1 MKKIIQ
7 TFGVLCTSLLLTQ
20 CILFKKE
27 IPKPVTIKIVVPENY
42 STIVINANYVKYA
55 NAASEFDYQNKFIE
69 NLISEG
75 KLTKNVTIDNETQ
88 SPDFIIE
95 VKSLSITETDFTET
109 VSDSKSPNN
118 GKQFLLNK
126 IECSATVHCLDG
138 KTNKLIGLSC
148 SNSKIKQEKLKNNRN
163 LGDLISGT
171 NKDHSTYR
179 QKLLADNIALQLAGD
194 VGRRVWVPISKRI
207 KKSVK

>member
-1 MKKIIQ
+1 MKKIIPK
-7 TFGVLCTSLLLTQ
+7 TALVCLTLLLTQ

-27 IPKPVTIKIVVPENY
+27 IPKPVTVKIVVPDNY
-42 STIVINANYVKYA
+42 STVNVNANYIKYV
-55 NAASEFDYQNKFIE
+55 NASSSADYQNKFSE

-75 KLTKNVTIDNETQ
+75 KLTKNITIDNETQ
-88 SPDFIIE
+88 NPDFIIE

-109 VSDSKSPNN
+109 VNDSKSPNN

-126 IECSATVHCLDG
+126 IECSATVNCLDG

-148 SNSKIKQEKLKNNRN
+148 ANSKIKQEKLKSNRN

-179 QKLLADNIALQLAGD
+179 QKLLADNIASQLAGD
-194 VGRRVWVPISKRI
+194 VGRRIWVPISKRM
-207 KKSVK
+207 KKSLK

>member
-1 MKKIIQ
+1 MKKIVQ
-7 TFGVLCTSLLLTQ
+7 LFGITCVCLLLTQ

-27 IPKPVTIKIVVPENY
+27 IPKPVVIKIVVPNDY
-42 STIVINANYVKYA
+42 STVNINANYVKYA
-55 NAASEFDYQNKFIE
+55 NAYTSLDYQNKFLE

-109 VSDSKSPNN
+109 VNDSKSPNN

-126 IECSATVHCLDG
+126 IECNATVHCIDG

-163 LGDLISGT
+163 LGDLISGS

>member
-1 MKKIIQ
+1 MKKLLILSC
-7 TFGVLCTSLLLTQ
+7 FLVVSLVLTN

-27 IPKPVTIKIVVPENY
+27 IPKPVTIKLVVPNNY
-42 STIVINANYVKYA
+42 STIAINANYVKYA
-55 NAASEFDYQNKFIE
+55 NAFSEADYQNKFLE

-95 VKSLSITETDFTET
+95 VKSLSITESDFTET
-109 VSDSKSPNN
+109 INDAKSPNN

-126 IECSATVHCLDG
+126 VECNATVHCIDG

-179 QKLLADNIALQLAGD
+179 QKTLADNIAQQLAGD
-194 VGRRVWVPISKRI
+194 VGRRIWVPITKRI
-207 KKSVK
+207 KKSLK